1 MRRVIILSLLTVILA
16 QNKTLELQDVMG
28 GTFRYDRIG
37 SYNWVNNQDAYYFSE
52 SDSLGKHFY
61 VYGLAKGDTTKAFSI
76 SKDQLSRFSHRFS
89 KDQSHLLLKT
99 NSIKIWRHS
108 SYGTYHV
115 YDIAN
120 NTIVP
125 VSANPDS
132 LRNVKISPDNKYVS
146 YVRNDNNLYLFSLED
161 SEEIQLTTDGSE
173 TLLNGHFGWVY
184 EEEFGS
190 YDAYRWSPSGNYI
203 LFWQEDQSMVE
214 KFPLIDQ
221 MSKYPTVKYIY
232 YPKAGQTN
240 PTVKLGLIDLSLLH
254 EEPEVEEELEEEP
267 EAEEK
272 DHNHHYISWVNLP
285 EDTYYIPNAIWHKNK
300 DDLYITTLNRKQ
312 NDLKFF
318 RYNLIENESTL
329 VLNDKNETWVDAY
342 DFFGS
347 PGLFLSLIHI

>member
-1 MRRVIILSLLTVILA
+1 MRRVIILSLFTVILA

-61 VYGLAKGDTTKAFSI
+61 TYGLAKGDTTKAFSI

-146 YVRNDNNLYLFSLED
+146 YVRNDNNLYLFSLEG

-190 YDAYRWSPSGNYI
+190 YDAYRWS
-203 LFWQEDQSMVE
+203 
-214 KFPLIDQ
+214 
-221 MSKYPTVKYIY
+221 
-232 YPKAGQTN
+232 
-240 PTVKLGLIDLSLLH
+240 
-254 EEPEVEEELEEEP
+254 
-267 EAEEK
+267 
-272 DHNHHYISWVNLP
+272 
-285 EDTYYIPNAIWHKNK
+285 
-300 DDLYITTLNRKQ
+300 
-312 NDLKFF
+312 
-318 RYNLIENESTL
+318 
-329 VLNDKNETWVDAY
+329 
-342 DFFGS
+342 
-347 PGLFLSLIHI
+347 LSLIHISEPTRPY